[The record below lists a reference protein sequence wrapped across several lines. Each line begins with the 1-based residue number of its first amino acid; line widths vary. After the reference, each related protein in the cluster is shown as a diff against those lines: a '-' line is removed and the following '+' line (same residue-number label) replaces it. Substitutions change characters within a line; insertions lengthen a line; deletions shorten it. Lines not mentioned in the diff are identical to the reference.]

1 MMYANDEIFNIGYN
15 AKTDKLQI
23 KGSKKQSKI
32 KGVLLENKFFTTLVV
47 LFIMFCFLNFALIY
61 TFMDLLKKI

>member
-23 KGSKKQSKI
+23 KPKKYNKI
-32 KGVLLENKFFTTLVV
+32 KGVLHGNKFFATLGV
-47 LFIMFCFLNFALIY
+47 LFIMFCFLNCALIY
-61 TFMDLLKKI
+61 TFMDLLKNL